1 MRINVTFRHME
12 ATDALREHAEK
23 RVRRVAK
30 YVHRPIDAHVILSVV
45 KRRHIAEVV
54 LNADRTTMTAKEE
67 TGDLYSAIDLA
78 SDKLEHRA
86 RKHTEKITNH
96 KVSSRS
102 RRAQIDAV
110 PAAAAALPEGRA
122 MPGLRIDVLRADSFG
137 RRKGPEVM
145 QSKRLPVKPMS
156 VEEAVMQ
163 MDLMS
168 NEFLV
173 FRNAATDALAVVY
186 RRKDGH
192 YGLIEPESA

>member
-1 MRINVTFRHME
+1 MQINVTFRHME

-86 RKHTEKITNH
+86 RKHTEKITSH
-96 KVSSRS
+96 KMSPRS
-102 RRAQIDAV
+102 RRAQIAAPEV
-110 PAAAAALPEGRA
+110 TPAPEVREL
-122 MPGLRIDVLRADSFG
+122 PGLRMNVLRADSFG
-137 RRKGPEVM
+137 RRKGPEVIN
-145 QSKRLPVKPMS
+145 SKRLPVKPMS

-173 FRNAATDALAVVY
+173 FRNAATDTLSVVY

>member
-12 ATDALREHAEK
+12 ATDALRDHAEK
-23 RVRRVAK
+23 RVLRVAK

-86 RKHTEKITNH
+86 RKHTEKITSH
-96 KVSSRS
+96 KVSPRS
-102 RRAQIDAV
+102 RRAQIAAPEVV
-110 PAAAAALPEGRA
+110 PPPDDGREL
-122 MPGLRIDVLRADSFG
+122 PGLRINVLRADSFG
-137 RRKGPEVM
+137 RRKGPEVIN
-145 QSKRLPVKPMS
+145 SKRLPVKPMS
-156 VEEAVMQ
+156 IEEAVMQ

-168 NEFLV
+168 SEFLM
-173 FRNAATDALAVVY
+173 FRNAATDTLSVVY

-192 YGLIEPESA
+192 YGLIEPEST

>member
-30 YVHRPIDAHVILSVV
+30 FVHRPVDAHVILSVV

-54 LNADRTTMTAKEE
+54 FKADRATMTAKEE

-78 SDKLEHRA
+78 GDKLEQRA
-86 RKHTEKITNH
+86 RKHTEKLKSH
-96 KVSSRS
+96 KLPPPS
-102 RRAQIDAV
+102 RRLKEVA
-110 PAAAAALPEGRA
+110 PELPEPTLDSA
-122 MPGLRIDVLRADSFG
+122 TTLRMDVLRSDSFG
-137 RRKGPEVM
+137 RRKGPEVIHT
-145 QSKRLPVKPMS
+145 KRLSVKPMS

-168 NEFLV
+168 SEFFV
-173 FRNAATDALAVVY
+173 FRNGGAGIAVVY

-192 YGLIEPESA
+192 YGLIEPEPA

>member
-1 MRINVTFRHME
+1 MQINVTFRHME

-86 RKHTEKITNH
+86 RKHTEKITSH
-96 KVSSRS
+96 KLSPRS
-102 RRAQIDAV
+102 RRAQIAAPEVTAV
-110 PAAAAALPEGRA
+110 PEAREL
-122 MPGLRIDVLRADSFG
+122 PGLRMNVLRADSFG
-137 RRKGPEVM
+137 RRKGPEVIN
-145 QSKRLPVKPMS
+145 SKRLPVKPMS

-173 FRNAATDALAVVY
+173 FRNAATDTLSVVY

>member
-86 RKHTEKITNH
+86 RKHTEKISSH
-96 KVSSRS
+96 KVSPRS
-102 RRAQIDAV
+102 RRAQVEPPEVVAV
-110 PAAAAALPEGRA
+110 PEPRDV
-122 MPGLRIDVLRADSFG
+122 PGLRMDVPRADTFG
-137 RRKGPEVM
+137 RRKGPEVIH
-145 QSKRLPVKPMS
+145 SKRLPVKPMS

-173 FRNAATDALAVVY
+173 FRNAATDTVSVVY

-192 YGLIEPESA
+192 YGLIAPEST

>member
-12 ATDALREHAEK
+12 ATDALRDHAEK
-23 RVRRVAK
+23 RVLRVAK

-86 RKHTEKITNH
+86 RKHTEKITSH
-96 KVSSRS
+96 KLSPRS
-102 RRAQIDAV
+102 RRAQIAAPEVVPVADARD
-110 PAAAAALPEGRA
+110 L
-122 MPGLRIDVLRADSFG
+122 PGLRMNVLRADSFG
-137 RRKGPEVM
+137 RRKGPEVIN
-145 QSKRLPVKPMS
+145 SKRLPVKPMS

-173 FRNAATDALAVVY
+173 FRNAATDTLSVVY

>member
-45 KRRHIAEVV
+45 KRRHIAEVI

-86 RKHTEKITNH
+86 RKHTEKITSH
-96 KVSSRS
+96 KMSPRS
-102 RRAQIDAV
+102 RRAQTTA
-110 PAAAAALPEGRA
+110 PEAAAPE
-122 MPGLRIDVLRADSFG
+122 PQETSGLRMNVLRADSFG

-145 QSKRLPVKPMS
+145 HSKRLPVKPMS

-173 FRNAATDALAVVY
+173 FRNAANDTLSVVY

-192 YGLIEPESA
+192 YGLIEPEAG

>member
-12 ATDALREHAEK
+12 ATDALRDHAEK

-54 LNADRTTMTAKEE
+54 LNADRATMTAKEE

-78 SDKLEHRA
+78 GDKLEQRA
-86 RKHTEKITNH
+86 RKHTEKLTNH
-96 KVSSRS
+96 KGRNRV
-102 RRAQIDAV
+102 RRIAPDV
-110 PAAAAALPEGRA
+110 PAVEAPARDL
-122 MPGLRIDVLRADSFG
+122 PGLRIDVLRSDSFG
-137 RRKGPEVM
+137 RRKGPEVIHT
-145 QSKRLPVKPMS
+145 KRLPIKPMT

-173 FRNAATDALAVVY
+173 FRNAGSDALSVVY

-192 YGLIEPESA
+192 YGLIAPESA

>member
-23 RVRRVAK
+23 RLRRLAK
-30 YVHRPIDAHVILSVV
+30 YVHRPVDAHVILSVV
-45 KRRHIAEVV
+45 KRRQIAEIV
-54 LNADRTTMTAKEE
+54 LNADRATMTAKEE

-78 SDKLEHRA
+78 GDKLEQRA
-86 RKHTEKITNH
+86 RKHTEKLKSH
-96 KVSSRS
+96 KLPTRS
-102 RRAQIDAV
+102 RRLPEIS
-110 PAAAAALPEGRA
+110 PALPEPPNI
-122 MPGLRIDVLRADSFG
+122 PGLRMDVIRSDSFG
-137 RRKGPEVM
+137 RRKGPEVIHT
-145 QSKRLPVKPMS
+145 KRLPVKPMS

-173 FRNAATDALAVVY
+173 FRNAATDTVSVVY

-192 YGLIEPESA
+192 YGLIEPETA

>member
-23 RVRRVAK
+23 RVRRIAK
-30 YVHRPIDAHVILSVV
+30 YVHRPVDAHVILSVV

-54 LNADRTTMTAKEE
+54 FKADRATMTAKEE

-78 SDKLEHRA
+78 GDKLEQRA
-86 RKHTEKITNH
+86 RKHTEKLKSH
-96 KVSSRS
+96 KLPPPS
-102 RRAQIDAV
+102 RRLKEVA
-110 PAAAAALPEGRA
+110 PELPDPTA
-122 MPGLRIDVLRADSFG
+122 DSTTTLRMDVLRSDSFG
-137 RRKGPEVM
+137 RRKGPEVIHT
-145 QSKRLPVKPMS
+145 KRLSVKPMS

-168 NEFLV
+168 SEFFV
-173 FRNAATDALAVVY
+173 FRNSGTGIAVVY

-192 YGLIEPESA
+192 YGLIEPEPA

>member
-1 MRINVTFRHME
+1 MRISVTFRHME

-96 KVSSRS
+96 KVSPRS
-102 RRAQIDAV
+102 RRAQIDA
-110 PAAAAALPEGRA
+110 PEA
-122 MPGLRIDVLRADSFG
+122 MLLREPPEASGLRMDVLRADSFG

-145 QSKRLPVKPMS
+145 HSKRLPVKPMS

-173 FRNAATDALAVVY
+173 FRNAASDALAVVY

>member
-78 SDKLEHRA
+78 GEKLEHRA
-86 RKHTEKITNH
+86 RKHTEKLTNH
-96 KVSSRS
+96 KVSPRS
-102 RRAQIDAV
+102 RRAQIEV
-110 PAAAAALPEGRA
+110 PAVVVVPEPREI
-122 MPGLRIDVLRADSFG
+122 PGLRMDVLRSDSFG
-137 RRKGPEVM
+137 RRKGPEVIH
-145 QSKRLPVKPMS
+145 SKVLPVKPIS

-173 FRNAATDALAVVY
+173 FRNAATDVISVVY
-186 RRKDGH
+186 RRKDGN
-192 YGLIEPESA
+192 YGLITPESA

>member
-12 ATDALREHAEK
+12 ATDALREYAEK

-45 KRRHIAEVV
+45 KRRHIAEIV
-54 LNADRTTMTAKEE
+54 LKADRTTMTVEEE

-78 SDKLEHRA
+78 ADKLEHRA
-86 RKHTEKITNH
+86 RKHTGKISNR
-96 KVSSRS
+96 KLSPRS
-102 RRAQIDAV
+102 RRAQVAAPDA
-110 PAAAAALPEGRA
+110 PAAREL
-122 MPGLRIDVLRADSFG
+122 PGLRMHVLRAGSFG
-137 RRKGPEVM
+137 RRKGPEVAHT
-145 QSKRLPVKPMS
+145 KRLPVKPMS

-173 FRNAATDALAVVY
+173 FRNAATDLLSVVY
-186 RRKDGH
+186 RRKDGD
-192 YGLIEPESA
+192 YGLIEPETD

>member
-23 RVRRVAK
+23 RVERIAK
-30 YVHRPIDAHVILSVV
+30 YVHRPVDAHVILSVV

-54 LNADRTTMTAKEE
+54 LNADRATMTAKEE

-78 SDKLEHRA
+78 GDKLEQRA
-86 RKHTEKITNH
+86 RKHTEKLKSH
-96 KVSSRS
+96 KLSPRT
-102 RRAQIDAV
+102 RRAQI
-110 PAAAAALPEGRA
+110 AAPEIPLLAPPREV
-122 MPGLRIDVLRADSFG
+122 PGLKMSVLRGDSFG
-137 RRKGPEVM
+137 RRKGPEAVS
-145 QSKRLPVKPMS
+145 SKRISVKPMS

-168 NEFLV
+168 SEFFM
-173 FRNAATDALAVVY
+173 FRNAVTDTVAVVY

>member
-86 RKHTEKITNH
+86 RKHTEKISSH
-96 KVSSRS
+96 KVSPRS
-102 RRAQIDAV
+102 RRAQIDAPEE
-110 PAAAAALPEGRA
+110 PAPPAPREAG
-122 MPGLRIDVLRADSFG
+122 GLRVDVLRADSFG

-145 QSKRLPVKPMS
+145 HSKRLPVKPMS

-173 FRNAATDALAVVY
+173 FRNAASDALAVVY

-192 YGLIEPESA
+192 YGLIEPEPA

>member
-1 MRINVTFRHME
+1 MQINVTFRHME
-12 ATDALREHAEK
+12 ATDALRDHAEK

-86 RKHTEKITNH
+86 RKHTEKITSH
-96 KVSSRS
+96 KLSPRS
-102 RRAQIDAV
+102 RRAQIAAPEVAPV
-110 PAAAAALPEGRA
+110 PDGRDL
-122 MPGLRIDVLRADSFG
+122 PGLRMHVLRADSFG
-137 RRKGPEVM
+137 RRKGPEVIN
-145 QSKRLPVKPMS
+145 SKRLPVKPMS

-173 FRNAATDALAVVY
+173 FRNAATDTLSVVY

-192 YGLIEPESA
+192 YGLIEPEST

>member
-12 ATDALREHAEK
+12 ATDALREHAEN

-96 KVSSRS
+96 KVSPRS
-102 RRAQIDAV
+102 RRAQNAASDAV
-110 PAAAAALPEGRA
+110 APPAEVRTG
-122 MPGLRIDVLRADSFG
+122 PGLRMNVLRADSFG
-137 RRKGPEVM
+137 RRKGPEVINT
-145 QSKRLPVKPMS
+145 KRLPVKPMS

-168 NEFLV
+168 NDFLV
-173 FRNAATDALAVVY
+173 FRNAANETLSVVY

-192 YGLIEPESA
+192 YGLIEPESD

>member
-23 RVRRVAK
+23 RLRRLAK

-54 LNADRTTMTAKEE
+54 LNADRATMTAKEE

-78 SDKLEHRA
+78 GAKLEQRA
-86 RKHTEKITNH
+86 RKHTEKLTNH
-96 KVSSRS
+96 KLSPRS
-102 RRAQIDAV
+102 RR
-110 PAAAAALPEGRA
+110 LPEIAPEPPAPVREV
-122 MPGLRIDVLRADSFG
+122 PGLRMDVLRSDSFG

-145 QSKRLPVKPMS
+145 QTKRLAVKPMS
-156 VEEAVMQ
+156 VEEAVLQ

-173 FRNAATDALAVVY
+173 FRNAATDTVSVVY

-192 YGLIEPESA
+192 YGLIAPEPD

>member
-30 YVHRPIDAHVILSVV
+30 FVHRPIDAHVILSVV

-54 LNADRTTMTAKEE
+54 FNADRTTMTAKEE

-78 SDKLEHRA
+78 GDKLEQRA
-86 RKHTEKITNH
+86 RKHTEKISNH
-96 KVSSRS
+96 KMSARS
-102 RRAQIDAV
+102 KRAQIAAPELLPTSAA
-110 PAAAAALPEGRA
+110 PANL
-122 MPGLRIDVLRADSFG
+122 PGLRMHVLRADSFG
-137 RRKGPEVM
+137 RRKGPEVIHT
-145 QSKRLPVKPMS
+145 KKLPVKPMS

-168 NEFLV
+168 TEFLV
-173 FRNAATDALAVVY
+173 FRNAANETLSVVY
-186 RRKDGH
+186 RRKDGN
-192 YGLIEPESA
+192 YGLIEPEVD

>member
-23 RVRRVAK
+23 RLRRLAK
-30 YVHRPIDAHVILSVV
+30 YVHRPVDAHVILSVV
-45 KRRHIAEVV
+45 KRRQIAEIV
-54 LNADRTTMTAKEE
+54 LNADRATMTAKEE

-78 SDKLEHRA
+78 GDKLEQRA
-86 RKHTEKITNH
+86 RKHTEKLKSH
-96 KVSSRS
+96 KLPTRA
-102 RRAQIDAV
+102 RRLPEIS
-110 PAAAAALPEGRA
+110 PALPEPPNI
-122 MPGLRIDVLRADSFG
+122 PGLRMDVIRSDSFG
-137 RRKGPEVM
+137 RRKGPEVIH
-145 QSKRLPVKPMS
+145 SKRLPVKPMS

-173 FRNAATDALAVVY
+173 FRNAATDTVSVVY

-192 YGLIEPESA
+192 YGLIEPETA

>member
-12 ATDALREHAEK
+12 ATDALREHAEN
-23 RVRRVAK
+23 RVRRIAK

-45 KRRHIAEVV
+45 KRRHIAEVI
-54 LNADRTTMTAKEE
+54 LKADRTTMTAKEE

-78 SDKLEHRA
+78 ADKLEHRA
-86 RKHTEKITNH
+86 RKHTEKITDH
-96 KVSSRS
+96 KVSPRS
-102 RRAQIDAV
+102 RRAQS
-110 PAAAAALPEGRA
+110 AAPQVVAPRSDG
-122 MPGLRIDVLRADSFG
+122 PGLRMNVLRADSFG

-145 QSKRLPVKPMS
+145 HTKRLPVKPMS

-173 FRNAATDALAVVY
+173 FRNAANDALSVVY
-186 RRKDGH
+186 RRKDGD
-192 YGLIEPESA
+192 YGLIEPEAV